1 MKTFKVIG
9 AVLAGTLIASNVIS
23 AAPIQSAP
31 VKPAANSSVPQDAY
45 GGLKYVLVIDGN
57 GFSPVDVPLYVGSS
71 KEVMIPI
78 RTAAEA
84 LGYKLTWTQS
94 LQSLGLE
101 KDNQSL
107 SFQIAKDAYRNG
119 TTLLSLGAVPELKN
133 GKTYVPLSFFEKV
146 MKLEVVA
153 GPTGT
158 VSINSKEQGNGET
171 SPDTVKQGSITSIY
185 KGEKNAEIGLN
196 GYGHGVRL
204 SISDETEIVSADNK
218 KLTFADLQLGMSVEV
233 EHSMVMAMSMPPL
246 AGAIKI
252 VVKEQAHDQQT
263 LGTAGV
269 IEEITPSDNGTTRV
283 VIKGD
288 KLSDSSF
295 ETIVLNTTD
304 TTTIL
309 GTKDNQKIATS
320 ELKKGDKVY
329 AFYGPMLT
337 KSLPPIGQATKIV
350 VEN

>member
-1 MKTFKVIG
+1 M
-9 AVLAGTLIASNVIS
+9 
-23 AAPIQSAP
+23 
-31 VKPAANSSVPQDAY
+31 
-45 GGLKYVLVIDGN
+45 
-57 GFSPVDVPLYVGSS
+57 
-71 KEVMIPI
+71 
-78 RTAAEA
+78 
-84 LGYKLTWTQS
+84 
-94 LQSLGLE
+94 
-101 KDNQSL
+101 

-158 VSINSKEQGNGET
+158 ISINSKEQGNGET
-171 SPDTVKQGSITSIY
+171 SSDTIKQGSITSIY

-204 SISDETEIVSADNK
+204 GISDETEIVSADNK
-218 KLTFADLQLGMSVEV
+218 KLTFADLQLGMSIEV

-246 AGAIKI
+246 TSAIKI
-252 VVKEQAHDQQT
+252 VVKEQAPEQQT

-269 IEEITPSDNGTTRV
+269 IEEVTPSDNGLTRV

-288 KLSDSSF
+288 KLSDTSV
-295 ETIVLNTTD
+295 ETIVLNISD
-304 TTTIL
+304 TTSIL
-309 GTKDNQKIATS
+309 GTKDNQKIAAS

-337 KSLPPIGQATKIV
+337 RSLPPIGQATKIV

>member
-1 MKTFKVIG
+1 MKTFKVTG

-23 AAPIQSAP
+23 AVPIQPAP
-31 VKPAANSSVPQDAY
+31 VKPATHSAVPQDSY

-94 LQSLGLE
+94 LQSLGLV
-101 KDNQSL
+101 KDSQSM

-146 MKLEVVA
+146 MKLEVIA

-158 VSINSKEQGNGET
+158 ISINSNEQGNGET
-171 SPDTVKQGSITSIY
+171 ASDTIKQGSITSIY

-204 SISDETEIVSADNK
+204 GISDETEIVSADNK
-218 KLTFADLQLGMSVEV
+218 KLTFADLQLGMSIEV

-246 AGAIKI
+246 TSAIKI
-252 VVKEQAHDQQT
+252 VVKEQAPDQQI

-269 IEEITPSDNGTTRV
+269 IEEVTPSDNGITRV

-288 KLSDSSF
+288 KLSETSF
-295 ETIVLNTTD
+295 ETIVLNITD
-304 TTTIL
+304 TTPIL
-309 GTKDNQKIATS
+309 GTKDNQKIAAG
-320 ELKKGDKVY
+320 ELEKGDKLY

-337 KSLPPIGQATKIV
+337 KSMPPIGQATKIV

>member
-1 MKTFKVIG
+1 MKTFKIIG
-9 AVLAGTLIASNVIS
+9 AVLAGTFLASNVVS
-23 AAPIQSAP
+23 AASAP
-31 VKPAANSSVPQDAY
+31 VKPVVISSIPQDSI
-45 GGLKYVLVIDGN
+45 GGQKLVLVINGS
-57 GFSPVDVPLYVGSS
+57 GFSPVDVPLYAGSS

-84 LGYKLTWTQS
+84 LGYKLTWNQGT
-94 LQSLGLE
+94 QSLGLV
-101 KDNQSL
+101 KDSHSL
-107 SFQIAKDAYRNG
+107 SFQVGKDTYRLD
-119 TTLLSLGAVPELKN
+119 TTLVPLGAVPELKN

-146 MKLEVVA
+146 MKLDVMV

-158 VSINSKEQGNGET
+158 VSITSKGQGSEET
-171 SPDTVKQGSITSIY
+171 PSDTIKQGSITSIY

-204 SISDETEIVSADNK
+204 GISDETEIVSADNK
-218 KLTFADLQLGMSVEV
+218 KLTFADLQLGMSIEV

-246 AGAIKI
+246 TSAIKI
-252 VVKEQAHDQQT
+252 VVKEQAPNQQT

-269 IEEITPSDNGTTRV
+269 IEEVTPVDNGLTRV

-288 KLSDSSF
+288 KLSDDSVD
-295 ETIVLNTTD
+295 TIVLNLSSTTP
-304 TTTIL
+304 IF
-309 GTKDNQKIATS
+309 GTKDNKAVAAS

-329 AFYGPMLT
+329 AFYGPVLT
-337 KSLPPIGQATKIV
+337 RSLPPIGQVTKIV